1 MLQIVFAYL
10 SPSVFHLYFGA
21 SFVKLVVH
29 VLKSLMVKF
38 RLFLVVLSE
47 SKQNNDETHRSVVS
61 WVYKVDVGKKALK
74 ENHSLKI
81 CCRTFLSIGRRGLK
95 LGFSLSED

>member
-1 MLQIVFAYL
+1 M
-10 SPSVFHLYFGA
+10 YFGA
-21 SFVKLVVH
+21 SFIKLVVH

-38 RLFLVVLSE
+38 RLFLVVLSG

-81 CCRTFLSIGRRGLK
+81 YVTALF
-95 LGFSLSED
+95 